1 MSRQVI
7 AIGSDHAGYALKSA
21 LVTELQA
28 LGYDPLDLG
37 PASEASVDYPDFAYA
52 VANAVAGGR
61 AVSGV
66 LVCGTGIGMS
76 IAANRHAGIR
86 AALCTDGLMARYS
99 REHNDANILVLG
111 SRIIGSEVALDC
123 LRQFLATPFS
133 GGRHTGRVAKLANSA
148 I

>member
-1 MSRQVI
+1 MPRQII
-7 AIGSDHAGYALKSA
+7 AIGSDHAGFALKTA
-21 LVTELQA
+21 LVGELQA

-37 PASEASVDYPDFAYA
+37 PASETSVDYPDFAYA
-52 VANAVAGGR
+52 VATAVAGGR
-61 AVSGV
+61 AVSGI

-76 IAANRHAGIR
+76 IAANRHSGIR

>member
-1 MSRQVI
+1 MPRQII
-7 AIGSDHAGYALKSA
+7 AIGSDHAGFALKTA
-21 LVTELQA
+21 LVGELQA
-28 LGYDPLDLG
+28 LGFDPLDLG
-37 PASEASVDYPDFAYA
+37 PASETSVDYPDFAYA
-52 VANAVAGGR
+52 VAKAVAGGR
-61 AVSGV
+61 AVSGI

-133 GGRHTGRVAKLANSA
+133 GGRHTGRVAKLTNPAL
-148 I
+148 